1 MKRRLVLRATGAVFG
16 AVALTAFA
24 QPSRSPKRVGILS
37 PGKTEGDRP
46 FQAIFESRLAQL
58 GWTLGRDL
66 LILPRYAEGDPGRY
80 EALAR
85 ELAAE
90 KVDVI
95 YAPFASAVRAAR
107 KAAPDTPIVFSIVSD
122 PVAEGFVT
130 SLARPG
136 GNITGATTRD
146 VELFSKRVQIVRE
159 LLPRAKRVVALVD
172 TPAPE
177 GISPTLQ
184 QALKELVR
192 IGQKFGLSVET
203 RYLGSVDEAG
213 AAFERMA
220 REGVDAA
227 LVMVYFRVVGP
238 NRRVLTEHAARVR
251 VPAIY
256 GAVQYVDLGG
266 LISFSINPA
275 ELGRRSADYIDKIL
289 RGAKPADLPVEEP
302 NAFELVINLRTAR
315 TLKLTIPQML
325 LLRADRVIE

>member
-1 MKRRLVLRATGAVFG
+1 MSSTGALST
-16 AVALTAFA
+16 ALA
-24 QPSRSPKRVGILS
+24 QPSRPPKRVGVLS
-37 PGKTEGDRP
+37 PGKPEADRP

-66 LILPRYAEGDPGRY
+66 LIVRRYAEGDPSRY

-85 ELAAE
+85 ELAVE
-90 KVDVI
+90 KADVI

-107 KAAPDTPIVFSIVSD
+107 KAAPDTPIVFSVVSD
-122 PVAEGFVT
+122 PVGEGFVA

-146 VELFSKRVQIVRE
+146 VELFSKRIQLVRE

-172 TPAPE
+172 TPAAE
-177 GISPTLQ
+177 GMSATLQ

-192 IGQKFGLSVET
+192 TGQKLGLAVET
-203 RYLGSVDEAG
+203 RYIGSVDEAG

-220 REGVDAA
+220 REDVDAA
-227 LVMVYFRVVGP
+227 LVMVYFRLVGP
-238 NRRVLTEHAARVR
+238 DRRVLTEHAARVR
-251 VPAIY
+251 LPTIY
-256 GAVQYVDLGG
+256 GTVSYVDLGG
-266 LISFSINPA
+266 LISFSINSA

-302 NAFELVINLRTAR
+302 NAFELVINKKAAR
-315 TLKLTIPQML
+315 GLKLNIPQAV